1 MTNHLID
8 LKDLDNSAIRE
19 LLHLTDRFVEVCQ
32 RPIPKVPALRGRTI
46 AMVFFEDST
55 RTRMSFDLAAHR
67 LSADFLEF
75 PTHTSSLSKG
85 ETLQDT
91 VETISALG
99 VDALVI
105 RHSSGGLPREIADGV
120 GETIAVIN
128 AGDGLNAHPTQGLL
142 DAYTLCQHFNGSAG
156 INASLEGIR
165 IGIVGDI
172 KHSRVARSDVPA
184 YSSLGAKITVV
195 APASLPPD
203 DIEAWPVEVSD
214 DLDDVLPE
222 LDVVGLLRIQNE
234 RIDEELV
241 LSLDEYI
248 ERFGMTEVRANSMRS
263 EVVITHP
270 GPVNRGIEIADA
282 VLDKRPNVLV
292 QKQVTNGVAVRMAVL
307 FRLLGLGIE
316 ID

>member
-1 MTNHLID
+1 
-8 LKDLDNSAIRE
+8 
-19 LLHLTDRFVEVCQ
+19 
-32 RPIPKVPALRGRTI
+32 
-46 AMVFFEDST
+46 
-55 RTRMSFDLAAHR
+55 MSFDLAAHR
-67 LSADFLEF
+67 LSADVLEF

-172 KHSRVARSDVPA
+172 KHSRVARSDVTA

-195 APASLPPD
+195 APASLQPD
-203 DIEAWPVEVSD
+203 DIGDWPVEVSD